1 MNENNVSKTTQ
12 KRLQMRDLENV
23 NQSGIEETAHD

>member
-12 KRLQMRDLENV
+12 KRLQMHGLENI
-23 NQSGIEETAHD
+23 NQSGIEEIAHD